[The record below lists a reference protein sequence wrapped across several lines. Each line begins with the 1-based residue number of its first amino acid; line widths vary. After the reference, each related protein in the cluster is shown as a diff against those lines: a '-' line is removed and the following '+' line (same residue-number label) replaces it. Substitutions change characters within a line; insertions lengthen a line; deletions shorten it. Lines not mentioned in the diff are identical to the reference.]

1 MQRAVH
7 KLRDAKRRTYFLKI
21 ETNVLSFEPSF
32 WCSSTSGAS
41 GAGVSAGGVAAGG
54 AAADEDDVN
63 AHMVQRRRAS
73 LGGTAHSAGNQKR
86 QVERNTG

>member
-1 MQRAVH
+1 M
-7 KLRDAKRRTYFLKI
+7 
-21 ETNVLSFEPSF
+21 NVLSFDPSF

-41 GAGVSAGGVAAGG
+41 WADVSAGGAATGG
-54 AAADEDDVN
+54 VAADEDDVN